1 MIAGSSLSA
10 PPDRISLPLVSPPLP
25 PDVLMPARMLNEFTY
40 CPRLGYLEWVHGE
53 WAANDDT
60 VQGEFV
66 HRRVDVPDHRT
77 VPTDSA
83 GDETTSL
90 HSRSLRLENPDLG
103 LVAVIDLVELDGQ
116 VATPVDYK
124 KGRVPDLPEGAWEPE
139 RVQLCAQGLLLRA
152 AGFQSHEGIIWYAA
166 SRRRVVIPFTD
177 ELIQR
182 TRSLIA
188 EFRAVAAAGVL
199 PPPLIDSPKC
209 PRCSLVGIC
218 LPDETNLLRQSEPE
232 GKSSPRML
240 LTPIDSARP
249 LHVVEQGARVSKSGD
264 RLVIERK
271 DELLASV
278 PLVDVSQLCL
288 FGNIQITTQAL
299 SELLD
304 RGIPICYFT
313 TGGWFRGIATGLT
326 HKNIELRIH
335 QFAVA
340 ASPSRALALASVF
353 VAGKI
358 ANARTLLRRNAPGD
372 LADVLRE
379 LADAVRQAEAAS
391 SLPSLLGIEGLAAK
405 RYFAA
410 FGQLLKTDFD
420 FTGRNRRP
428 PTDPVNCVLSF
439 LYSLLTKEL
448 YVATLAAGLDPMLG
462 FLHQP
467 RYGRPALALDLA
479 EEFRPLLADSTCLS
493 AFNTGELKPEHFV
506 TRAGA
511 CTLTPPGKRTV
522 IAAWER
528 RLNAEIIH
536 PYFGYSVSYRRV
548 LAVQARLLGRVLL
561 GEIPVYPSFRTR

>member
-1 MIAGSSLSA
+1 MIAAPPLSA
-10 PPDRISLPLVSPPLP
+10 PPGRVSLPLLP
-25 PDVLMPARMLNEFTY
+25 PDELLPARMLNEFTY

-60 VQGEFV
+60 IQGEFV
-66 HRRVDVPDHRT
+66 HRRVDVPDQR
-77 VPTDSA
+77 PIPKDSTD
-83 GDETTSL
+83 EQTTTL
-90 HSRSLRLENPDLG
+90 HARSLRLEDPDLG
-103 LVAVIDLVELDGQ
+103 LVAVIDVVELEGQ
-116 VATPVDYK
+116 SATPVDYK
-124 KGRVPDLPEGAWEPE
+124 KGRIPDIPEGAWEPE

-152 AGFQSHEGIIWYAA
+152 AGFQSQEGIIWYAA
-166 SRRRVVIPFTD
+166 SRRRVVVPFTD

-199 PPPLIDSPKC
+199 PPPLVDSPKC

-218 LPDETNLLRQSEPE
+218 LPDETNLLRHIESEA
-232 GKSSPRML
+232 KSPPRML
-240 LTPIDSARP
+240 LAPLDSARP

-271 DELLASV
+271 EETLASV
-278 PLVDVSQLCL
+278 PLFEVSQVCL

-304 RGIPICYFT
+304 RGVPVCFFSS
-313 TGGWFRGIATGLT
+313 GGWFRGIATGLP

-335 QFAVA
+335 QFAAA
-340 ASPSRALALASVF
+340 ASPQRALALAAVF

-358 ANARTLLRRNAPGD
+358 ANARTLLRRNSSAD
-372 LADVLRE
+372 ISDVLRD
-379 LADAVRQAEAAS
+379 LADAVRQAESAPS
-391 SLPSLLGIEGLAAK
+391 ISSLLGIEGLAAK

-410 FGQLLKTDFD
+410 FAQLLKANFD
-420 FTGRNRRP
+420 FSGRNRRP
-428 PTDPVNCVLSF
+428 PTDPVNCVLSY

-448 YVATLAAGLDPMLG
+448 HVAALAAGLDPMLG

-493 AFNTGELKPEHFV
+493 LFNTGELNSDHFIM
-506 TRAGA
+506 RAGA
-511 CTLTPPGKRTV
+511 CSLTPAGKRTV

-528 RLNAEIIH
+528 RLHAEITH
-536 PYFGYSVSYRRV
+536 PYFGYTINYRRV
-548 LAVQARLLGRVLL
+548 LAVQARLLGRVIL